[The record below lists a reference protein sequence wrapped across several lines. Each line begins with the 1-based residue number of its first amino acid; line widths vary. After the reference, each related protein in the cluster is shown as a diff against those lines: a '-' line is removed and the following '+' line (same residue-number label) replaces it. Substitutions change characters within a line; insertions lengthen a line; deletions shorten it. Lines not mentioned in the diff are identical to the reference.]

1 MIMRKSLLVFTAV
14 LAQLCVFEGV
24 CLSDANVIASP
35 KAGGDKPAVGSVDK
49 DKVTDK
55 VLVVPVDGPILYEI
69 ETAAFEGVISAA
81 AQDKP
86 ALILVEI
93 DTPGGRVDF
102 AQRMCTAITKVAD
115 CNVIAFVKGGQYG
128 GAISAGAAVSL
139 SCDKIYMANNTVIGA
154 ATLVT
159 LSKAKTQDRGDK
171 EKSYKEVVDE
181 KHSSIWRAYL
191 ASLAQQNNRPG
202 LLARAMVD
210 SSIEV
215 IEVNEASKRLFIEPV
230 NKRPGQQ
237 IVRTWNKSGSLV
249 TLTAEEAV
257 ESGIADGLSVSRQ
270 ELLRQLNAGD
280 ANVIVDKKIASARR
294 EMQIVQ
300 RRVDEIE
307 KSIDLKVKQLKYPQT
322 SGKGLSI
329 IRGARTDFETLKTL
343 AQKYPDLNIDIK
355 EVEEILNSIN
365 ADYENAL
372 RETRQRK

>member
-1 MIMRKSLLVFTAV
+1 MRKIMIMRKPVLVFI
-14 LAQLCVFEGV
+14 LAIMQLCVFEGV
-24 CLSDANVIASP
+24 CFSDADVNVNQPKGEVSP
-35 KAGGDKPAVGSVDK
+35 KADS
-49 DKVTDK
+49 KVV
-55 VLVVPVDGPILYEI
+55 VLPVEGPIFYDI
-69 ETAAFEGVISAA
+69 ETAAFEKAITDAA
-81 AQDKP
+81 EEKP

-102 AQRMCTAITKVAD
+102 AQRMCAAITKVTD

-128 GAISAGAAVSL
+128 GAISAGAAVAL
-139 SCDKIYMANNTVIGA
+139 SCNKIYMANNTVIGA

-159 LSKAKTQDRGDK
+159 LSKAKTEGRGDK

-215 IEVNEASKRLFIEPV
+215 IEVNDSSKRLFIEPI

-237 IVRTWNKSGSLV
+237 TVRTWNKSGSLV

-257 ESGIADGLSVSRQ
+257 ECGIADGLVGSQQ
-270 ELLRQLNAGD
+270 ELLQRMQASD
-280 ANVIVDKKIASARR
+280 VNVVVDKKIASARR
-294 EMQIVQ
+294 ELQIAQ
-300 RRVDEIE
+300 RRADDIE
-307 KSIDLKVKQLKYPQT
+307 KSLDLKAKQFEYPQPA
-322 SGKGLSI
+322 GKALSI
-329 IRGARTDFETLKTL
+329 MRGARSDFETLKTL

-365 ADYENAL
+365 AAYDDAL
-372 RETRQRK
+372 RQTRRRK

>member
-215 IEVNEASKRLFIEPV
+215 IEVNDSSKRLFIEPI

-237 IVRTWNKSGSLV
+237 TVRTWNKAGSLV

-257 ESGIADGLSVSRQ
+257 ECGIADGLVNSQQ
-270 ELLRQLNAGD
+270 ELLKQMQAGD
-280 ANVIVDKKIASARR
+280 ANVVVDKKVASARR
-294 EMQIVQ
+294 ELQIAQ
-300 RRVDEIE
+300 RRADDIE
-307 KSIDLKVKQLKYPQT
+307 KSLDLKAKQFEYPQPA
-322 SGKGLSI
+322 GKALSI
-329 IRGARTDFETLKTL
+329 MRGARTDFETLKTL

-365 ADYENAL
+365 AAYDDAL
-372 RETRQRK
+372 RQTRRRK

>member
-1 MIMRKSLLVFTAV
+1 MMKKPILVFTLALVQICV
-14 LAQLCVFEGV
+14 LEGV
-24 CLSDANVIASP
+24 CLSDANVSGTPQANAARTAFDS
-35 KAGGDKPAVGSVDK
+35 ADK
-49 DKVTDK
+49 DKVGGN
-55 VLVVPVDGPILYEI
+55 VLVVPIEGPIMYEI
-69 ETAAFEGVISAA
+69 ETAAFEEVIAA
-81 AQDKP
+81 AEKEKP
-86 ALILVEI
+86 ALILLEI

-102 AQRMCTAITKVAD
+102 AQRMCAAIQQVTD
-115 CNVIAFVKGGQYG
+115 CNVIAYVKGGQYG

-159 LSKAKTQDRGDK
+159 LSKTREQDRIKK

-181 KHSSIWRAYL
+181 KMSSVWRAYL

-230 NKRPGQQ
+230 NKKSNQQ
-237 IVRTWNKSGSLV
+237 TVRTWNKSGSLV

-257 ESGIADGLSVSRQ
+257 DCGIADGMAESQQ
-270 ELLRQLNAGD
+270 ELLRQLHAGD
-280 ANVIVDKKIASARR
+280 VNVMVDKKIASARR

-300 RRVDEIE
+300 RRVDQIE
-307 KSIDLKVKQLKYPQT
+307 KSLDLKAKQFQYPQPA
-322 SGKGLSI
+322 GKALSI
-329 IRGARTDFETLKTL
+329 MRGARSDFETLKTL
-343 AQKYPDLNIDIK
+343 AEKYPDLNIDIK

-365 ADYENAL
+365 AEYENAL
-372 RETRQRK
+372 RETRRRK

>member
-1 MIMRKSLLVFTAV
+1 MRKIMIMRKPLLFLT
-14 LAQLCVFEGV
+14 LALMQLCVFGGV
-24 CLSDANVIASP
+24 CFSGTDTDVNPPKGEVSP
-35 KAGGDKPAVGSVDK
+35 KADS
-49 DKVTDK
+49 K
-55 VLVVPVDGPILYEI
+55 VLVIPIEGPMMYEI

-81 AQDKP
+81 VEEKP
-86 ALILVEI
+86 ALILLEI

-102 AQRMCTAITKVAD
+102 AHRMCAAIQQVTD
-115 CNVIAFVKGGQYG
+115 CNVIAFVKGGKYG
-128 GAISAGAAVSL
+128 GAISAGAALSL

-159 LSKAKTQDRGDK
+159 LSKTKTQDRGDK

-181 KHSSIWRAYL
+181 KSSSVWRAYL

-230 NKRPGQQ
+230 NKRPDQQ
-237 IVRTWNKSGSLV
+237 TVRTWNKSGSLV

-257 ESGIADGLSVSRQ
+257 ECGIADGIAGSQQ
-270 ELLRQLNAGD
+270 ELLRQLQAGD
-280 ANVIVDKKIASARR
+280 ANVVVDKKIASARR

-307 KSIDLKVKQLKYPQT
+307 KSLDLKAKQFDYPQPV
-322 SGKGLSI
+322 GKALSI
-329 IRGARTDFETLKTL
+329 MRGATSDFETLKTL

-355 EVEEILNSIN
+355 EVEEILNSIK
-365 ADYENAL
+365 AEYDNAL
-372 RETRQRK
+372 RETRRRK